1 MNNTHLIIKS
11 DPLEISQHTIV
22 MEIQPQPTF
31 PCATLALPTLWLVV
45 AGAKYNNGPCGHYQ
59 LCRWGAPSQSNCEV
73 MKQVPSSGQPGIHE
87 YSEYRLTGNIN
98 TEYSVTI
105 SRAIN
110 IIVIHNNPLT
120 KLGEGDQLST
130 LALNYSQP
138 PLTPES
144 KVRSD
149 YKIRWKGGKILTN
162 CHTSVLKYISKF
174 SNSNV

>member
-1 MNNTHLIIKS
+1 MNTVNTGS
-11 DPLEISQHTIV
+11 
-22 MEIQPQPTF
+22 
-31 PCATLALPTLWLVV
+31 
-45 AGAKYNNGPCGHYQ
+45 
-59 LCRWGAPSQSNCEV
+59 
-73 MKQVPSSGQPGIHE
+73 
-87 YSEYRLTGNIN
+87 GNIN

-149 YKIRWKGGKILTN
+149 YKIR
-162 CHTSVLKYISKF
+162 
-174 SNSNV
+174 

>member
-1 MNNTHLIIKS
+1 MNTVNTGL
-11 DPLEISQHTIV
+11 
-22 MEIQPQPTF
+22 
-31 PCATLALPTLWLVV
+31 
-45 AGAKYNNGPCGHYQ
+45 
-59 LCRWGAPSQSNCEV
+59 
-73 MKQVPSSGQPGIHE
+73 
-87 YSEYRLTGNIN
+87 GNIN

-149 YKIRWKGGKILTN
+149 YKIR
-162 CHTSVLKYISKF
+162 
-174 SNSNV
+174 

>member
-1 MNNTHLIIKS
+1 MNTANTGS
-11 DPLEISQHTIV
+11 
-22 MEIQPQPTF
+22 
-31 PCATLALPTLWLVV
+31 
-45 AGAKYNNGPCGHYQ
+45 
-59 LCRWGAPSQSNCEV
+59 
-73 MKQVPSSGQPGIHE
+73 
-87 YSEYRLTGNIN
+87 GNIN

-149 YKIRWKGGKILTN
+149 YKIR
-162 CHTSVLKYISKF
+162 
-174 SNSNV
+174 

>member
-1 MNNTHLIIKS
+1 MKLVNTQLLWRFS
-11 DPLEISQHTIV
+11 LSQHSPAQPLPCPLDGWWWRELNITMARVAIINYADEALHHNPIV
-22 MEIQPQPTF
+22 R
-31 PCATLALPTLWLVV
+31 WWSR
-45 AGAKYNNGPCGHYQ
+45 
-59 LCRWGAPSQSNCEV
+59 CRARVSP
-73 MKQVPSSGQPGIHE
+73 E
-87 YSEYRLTGNIN
+87 YMNTVNTGSGNIN